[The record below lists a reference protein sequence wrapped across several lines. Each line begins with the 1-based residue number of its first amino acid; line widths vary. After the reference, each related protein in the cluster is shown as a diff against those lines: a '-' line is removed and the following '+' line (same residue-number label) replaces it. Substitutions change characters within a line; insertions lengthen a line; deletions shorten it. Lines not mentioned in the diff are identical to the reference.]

1 MTQPSPWLRWAQRL
15 QALAQSGLAYTESP
29 YDAERYAEI
38 RQIAAEMLASG
49 DSGDAAR
56 LAALFAAETGY
67 ATPKIDVRGV
77 VFRDEQVLLV
87 LERADNAWT
96 LPGGWADVGQSPT
109 ACVEREVREE
119 SGFETRA
126 TRLLAVYDRNLHGH
140 PPMLFHTYKLFF
152 LCELRGGA
160 AAPSTETSAVG
171 FFPVDALPPLSVS
184 RVTAAQI
191 RRMHAH
197 YHHPEWPTDFD

>member
-1 MTQPSPWLRWAQRL
+1 MSQPEWLTWAQRL
-15 QALAQSGLAYTESP
+15 QALAQSGLAYTESA

-38 RQIAAEMLASG
+38 RQIAADMMAFGSRG
-49 DSGDAAR
+49 SAAQ
-56 LAALFAAETGY
+56 LTALFAEQAGY

-77 VFRDEQVLLV
+77 VFRDDQILLV

-96 LPGGWADVGQSPT
+96 LPGGWADVGQSPA

-119 SGFETRA
+119 SGYEVRA
-126 TRLLAVYDRNLHGH
+126 AKLLAVYDRHKHGH
-140 PPMLFHTYKLFF
+140 PPSPFHTYKLFF
-152 LCELRGGA
+152 HCDLLGGQA
-160 AAPSTETSAVG
+160 AASLETADVA
-171 FFPVDALPPLSVS
+171 FFPVEALPPLSVA

-197 YHHPEWPTDFD
+197 HRHPEWPTDFD